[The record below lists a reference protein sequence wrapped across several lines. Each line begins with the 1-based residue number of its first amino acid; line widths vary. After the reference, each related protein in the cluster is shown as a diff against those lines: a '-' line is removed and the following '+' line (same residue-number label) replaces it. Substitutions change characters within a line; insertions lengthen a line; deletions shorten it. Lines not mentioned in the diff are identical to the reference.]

1 MALGYRADIDG
12 LRAVAVLAVVFFHA
26 GIAPFSGGYV
36 GVDVFFVI
44 SGFLITGVIIG
55 AGRDFSLGHFYER
68 RIRRIFPALFTMLLL
83 VLAAGSLVLLPDDF
97 FDLGN
102 TGIATTLF
110 AANFVFAKETGYF
123 GAAAELS
130 PLLHTWSLAVEEQFY
145 IVYPVLMMVLGRR
158 LAPGRLA
165 GVLWLLLGCSLAY
178 SAWAVTRAPAA
189 AFYLFPG
196 RAWELLL
203 GGVLAVGPLAAGPI
217 VPRLRTLPGP
227 ARNAMAVA
235 GAAMVGWSVVFYS
248 DLTVF
253 PGLAA
258 VVPCGGAA
266 LLIAA
271 GPATPVA
278 RALAWRPVVF
288 VGLISYSLYLWH
300 WPLLV
305 LARQMLVTP
314 DLPAEATTVVL
325 GLALGLAVLSWWFV
339 ERPFRAGR
347 WRGWPRRRVFGAA
360 GAALSAGL
368 VAGLA
373 VTWGDGLPGRL
384 PADVIAIAQARSDV
398 SQDGRRC
405 LSLPFRAGDTE
416 VGCEIG
422 DTDAAGSFLLWGDS
436 HAGALLPGIDAAAR
450 ALGRSGR
457 FAGRSACPPLA
468 DVDGPRAFAGDC
480 RDFND
485 AVLAQ
490 VLTDPAVRTVVL
502 AARWA
507 IWAEG
512 TRYGQETGPGLP
524 LTDDDNPVDQAGGN
538 RGVFARGVTRS
549 VEQLRAAGKE
559 VVIIGPVPEAGHDVP
574 ITLAKARLGTP
585 DATFSAAPTMAAFE
599 ERQGFVLE
607 TLIPLAARTGA
618 RIVWPH
624 EVLCGGNRC
633 AVEVDG
639 QPLYSDDD
647 HLTASAALDL
657 APLFA
662 DIFE

>member
-1 MALGYRADIDG
+1 MGYRADIDG

-44 SGFLITGVIIG
+44 SGFLITGVIVS
-55 AGRDFSLGHFYER
+55 AGRGLSLGHFYER

-83 VLAAGSLVLLPDDF
+83 VLAAGAVVLLPDDF

-102 TGIATTLF
+102 TGIATTF
-110 AANFVFAKETGYF
+110 FVANFVFAKETGYF

-145 IVYPVLMMVLGRR
+145 IVYPVLMMVLVRR
-158 LAPGRLA
+158 LTPGRMA
-165 GVLWLLLGCSLAY
+165 GVLWVLLGCSLAY
-178 SAWAVTRAPAA
+178 GAWAVTRTPAA

-203 GGVLAVGPLAAGPI
+203 GGVLAVAPMAE
-217 VPRLRTLPGP
+217 RLRALPGP
-227 ARNAMAVA
+227 VRTAMAVA
-235 GAAMVGWSVVFYS
+235 GAAMVGWSVIFFS
-248 DLTVF
+248 DRTVF

-258 VVPCGGAA
+258 LVPCGGAA

-314 DLPAEATTVVL
+314 DLPAATTAVVL
-325 GLALGLAVLSWWFV
+325 GLALVLAGLSWWLV
-339 ERPFRAGR
+339 ERPFRGGR
-347 WRGWPRRRVFGAA
+347 WRGWPRRRIFGVA
-360 GAALSAGL
+360 GAALASGL
-368 VAGLA
+368 VVGLV
-373 VTWGDGLPGRL
+373 VTWSDGLPGRL
-384 PADVIAIAQARSDV
+384 PADVIAVAQARSDV
-398 SQDGRRC
+398 SADGRRC
-405 LSLPFRAGDTE
+405 LSLPFK
-416 VGCEIG
+416 VG
-422 DTDAAGSFLLWGDS
+422 DTDIGCDIGVVDADASFLLWGDS

-450 ALGRSGR
+450 TAGRGGR
-457 FAGRSACPPLA
+457 FAGRSACPPLVG
-468 DVDGPRAFAGDC
+468 VDGPRAFAGDC

-490 VLTDPAVRTVVL
+490 ITADPSVRTVVL

-512 TRYGQETGPGLP
+512 TRYGQETGPALP
-524 LTDDDNPVDQAGGN
+524 LSDDDSGADQSGGN
-538 RGVFARGVTRS
+538 RGVFARGVTRTI
-549 VEQLRAAGKE
+549 EQLRTAGKD

-574 ITLAKARLGTP
+574 ITLAKALLGTP
-585 DATFSAAPTMAAFE
+585 DPAFSAAPPVAAFAD
-599 ERQGFVLE
+599 RQAFVME
-607 TLIPLAARTGA
+607 TLTLLAAQTGV
-618 RIVWPH
+618 RIIWPH
-624 EVLCGGNRC
+624 EVLCGGDRC

-639 QPLYSDDD
+639 RPLYSDDD

-657 APLFA
+657 APLFSA
-662 DIFE
+662 IFE